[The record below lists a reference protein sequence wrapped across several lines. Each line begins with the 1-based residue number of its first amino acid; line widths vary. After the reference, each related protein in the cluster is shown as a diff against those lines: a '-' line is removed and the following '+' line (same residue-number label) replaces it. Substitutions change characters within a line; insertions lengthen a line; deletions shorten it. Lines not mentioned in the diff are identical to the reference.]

1 MATTVKNSRLS
12 ARRCKKSVLLQ
23 GMFNL
28 EQIEQRLVLSTVS
41 SLVAD
46 VATPRVLSVSLPT
59 PKTYGT
65 GSALTFKLNF
75 NQPVQVV
82 GNKANVFVPVEES
95 LASRWAIEGLIAFPH
110 SLIG

>member
-1 MATTVKNSRLS
+1 
-12 ARRCKKSVLLQ
+12 
-23 GMFNL
+23 MFNL
-28 EQIEQRLVLSTVS
+28 EQLEQRLVLSTVS